1 MSDHTDQRVLLNKY
15 LNDPKKKL
23 LESEERNG
31 GQSYLFRSSVTDLP
45 DEIRYN
51 DVWFFDNGKTVR
63 MSRQTEVR
71 QKFLCI
77 NGPLAGQKI
86 VSEDAQDYV
95 SFNRSSSRSE
105 LDKGIPSVVLIYRE
119 SLLL

>member
-51 DVWFFDNGKTVR
+51 DVWFFDNGQTVR

-71 QKFLCI
+71 QKRDPPGRAEGTVRANKSCI
-77 NGPLAGQKI
+77 
-86 VSEDAQDYV
+86 
-95 SFNRSSSRSE
+95 
-105 LDKGIPSVVLIYRE
+105 KGKE
-119 SLLL
+119 K